1 MILKNAMILTVNKEN
16 EILNQADLR
25 IKDGAIVEIAPFLH
39 EEDEVIIDLTGKVI
53 MPGFINC
60 HSHLPMSIFRSL
72 AEEDNDRLKKYMFPI
87 EGKFINKST
96 VKVATRFTLLEM
108 IRSGQTTVADMYYY
122 DHAIAEVCTE
132 ANVRSHL
139 FETII
144 DEGGDTFNSELGR
157 IEHYKTLNEAFSN
170 SKLVSV
176 GIAPHAPYSNS
187 LENLIN
193 CKKIARENN
202 QKMMIH
208 VSEMAFESGE
218 FRNEASVIKY
228 LEVNDLLDEDTI
240 LVHCLYLSEA
250 DLVTISKYNCQVV
263 HCPVS
268 NAKGG
273 RPIMDLA
280 KMQQLRVNVSL
291 GTDGAMSGN
300 RMDMHSVMYFA
311 SKIHKHKNN
320 SRGFLPNSEVIRMA
334 TINGA
339 KALGIDHLVGSI
351 EIGKQADLIVIDPQM
366 INMLPNYDIE
376 ASIVNAL
383 DSSNIVLTMV
393 NGKIIYQENEY
404 KTLDINTVVCEFN
417 QLTDE
422 IKEYV
427 NL

>member
-1 MILKNAMILTVNKEN
+1 
-16 EILNQADLR
+16 
-25 IKDGAIVEIAPFLH
+25 
-39 EEDEVIIDLTGKVI
+39 

-87 EGKFINKST
+87 EGKFINEDT

-108 IRSGQTTVADMYYY
+108 IRSGQTTIADMYYY
-122 DHAIAEVCTE
+122 DQAIAEVCSE
-132 ANVRSHL
+132 AKVRAHL

-144 DEGGDTFNSELGR
+144 DEGGETFNRELGR
-157 IEHYKTLNEAFSN
+157 IEHYNSLNESFSN
-170 SKLVSV
+170 SELAFV

-187 LENLIN
+187 LENLIK

-218 FRNEASVIKY
+218 FRNEESVIKY
-228 LEVNDLLDEDTI
+228 LEVNGLLDENTI
-240 LVHCLYLSEA
+240 LVHCLYLSES
-250 DLVTISKYNCQVV
+250 DLVTISKHNCQVV

-280 KMQQLRVNVSL
+280 KMQELKINVSL

-320 SRGFLPNSEVIRMA
+320 SRSFLPNSDVIRMA

-339 KALGIDHLVGSI
+339 KTLGIDHLVGSI
-351 EIGKQADLIVIDPQM
+351 EIGKRADLIVIDPQM

-383 DSSNIVLTMV
+383 DTSNIVMTMV
-393 NGKIIYQENEY
+393 NGEIIYQDNEY
-404 KTLDINTVVCEFN
+404 KTLETNTIISEFN
-417 QLTDE
+417 HLTAE
-422 IKEYV
+422 IKEYI
-427 NL
+427 NI